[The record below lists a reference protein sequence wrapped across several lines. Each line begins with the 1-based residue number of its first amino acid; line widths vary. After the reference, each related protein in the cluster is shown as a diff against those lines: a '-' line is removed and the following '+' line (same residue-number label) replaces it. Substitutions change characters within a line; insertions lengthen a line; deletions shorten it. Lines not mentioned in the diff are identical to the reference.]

1 MIIEHKLQ
9 ELNEQRRNLTIEL
22 EATLDSM
29 QNVCRRASERITFIQ
44 PTGKEIMFYQTSLI
58 VHIVLVL

>member
-9 ELNEQRRNLTIEL
+9 ELNEQRRNLTTEL

-29 QNVCRRASERITFIQ
+29 ENVCHRASERITFIQ
-44 PTGKEIMFYQTSLI
+44 PTGKEIITKSFI
-58 VHIVLVL
+58 KHH